1 MQLHLKSCKSKVFLY
16 TLIILN
22 ELYFLRIDM
31 KIWIVWLPNVWKST
45 LFNALTKSYAAPAE
59 NFPFCTIEPNVW
71 IVDVKDERVSKLAE
85 MSNSQKIVYAH
96 TEFVDIAGL
105 VKGASKGEWLGNKF
119 LSHIREVDAIVQVL
133 RYFKDSDVVH
143 VEGGVDPERDREII
157 NTELIFADLEQVE
170 RVLPTLQKRAKV
182 PQNKDDKK
190 VAEALEKIQKVLLQG
205 KLANT
210 IKDELSE
217 EDLKLI
223 KSYNFLTLKPFVYAL
238 NISQED
244 IANSESL
251 KKEFEEKFNAP
262 VAIVCVKLESEMMN
276 FTKEE
281 RNEFLQELLEIQPW
295 VNIPTL
301 DDLISLAFNQLWLMY
316 YFTTWE
322 KETKA
327 WTIPI
332 DSTAPQAAWAIHS
345 DFERGFIKAEVINT
359 EKLLEVWSWAKS
371 REKWLLRLEGKD
383 YIVQDW
389 DVMIFKFNV

>member
-1 MQLHLKSCKSKVFLY
+1 
-16 TLIILN
+16 
-22 ELYFLRIDM
+22 M

-59 NFPFCTIEPNVW
+59 NFPFCTIEPNVG
-71 IVDVKDERVSKLAE
+71 IVDVKDPRVIALSE

-105 VKGASKGEWLGNKF
+105 VKWASKWEWLWNKF

-133 RYFKDSDVVH
+133 RYFKDTDVVH
-143 VEGGVDPERDREII
+143 VEWGIDPDRDREII

-182 PQNKDDKK
+182 PQNKEDKK
-190 VAEALEKIQKVLLQG
+190 VAEVLEKIQKVLLEG

-210 IKDELSE
+210 IRDELSE
-217 EDLKLI
+217 DDLKLI

-238 NISQED
+238 NISQDD
-244 IANSESL
+244 IKNSEAL
-251 KKEFEEKFNAP
+251 KNEFEKKFNAP

-276 FTKEE
+276 FTNEE
-281 RNEFLQELLEIQPW
+281 REEFLQELLEIQPGTR
-295 VNIPTL
+295 IPTL
-301 DDLISLAFNQLWLMY
+301 DDLISLAFNQLGLMY
-316 YFTTWE
+316 YFTTGE

-327 WTIPI
+327 WTIPQG
-332 DSTAPQAAWAIHS
+332 STAPQAAGAIHS

-359 EKLLEVWSWAKS
+359 DVLLETGSWTKA
-371 REKWLLRLEGKD
+371 REKWLLRLEWKD

>member
-1 MQLHLKSCKSKVFLY
+1 
-16 TLIILN
+16 
-22 ELYFLRIDM
+22 M
-31 KIWIVWLPNVWKST
+31 KIGIVGLPNVWKST

-85 MSNSQKIVYAH
+85 MSNSQKVVYAH

-105 VKGASKGEWLGNKF
+105 VKWASKWEWLWNKF

-143 VEGGVDPERDREII
+143 VEGWVDPERDREII

-190 VAEALEKIQKVLLQG
+190 VAEALEKIQKVLLEG

-244 IANSESL
+244 IVNSENL
-251 KKEFEEKFNAP
+251 KKEFEAKFNAP

-276 FTKEE
+276 FSNEE
-281 RNEFLQELLEIQPW
+281 REEFLQELLEIQAW
-295 VNIPTL
+295 VKIPTL
-301 DDLISLAFNQLWLMY
+301 DDLISLAFNQLGLMY

-345 DFERGFIKAEVINT
+345 DFERGFIKVEVINT
-359 EKLLEVWSWAKS
+359 EKLLEVWSWSKA

-389 DVMIFKFNV
+389 DVLIFKFNV

>member
-1 MQLHLKSCKSKVFLY
+1 M
-16 TLIILN
+16 
-22 ELYFLRIDM
+22 
-31 KIWIVWLPNVWKST
+31 
-45 LFNALTKSYAAPAE
+45 TKSYAAPAE

-85 MSNSQKIVYAH
+85 MSNSQKVVYAH

-105 VKGASKGEWLGNKF
+105 VKWASKWEWLWNKF

-143 VEGGVDPERDREII
+143 VEGWVDPERDREII

-190 VAEALEKIQKVLLQG
+190 VAEALEKIQKVLLEG

-244 IANSESL
+244 IVNSENL
-251 KKEFEEKFNAP
+251 KKEFEAKFNAP

-276 FTKEE
+276 FSNEE
-281 RNEFLQELLEIQPW
+281 REEFLQELLEIQAW
-295 VNIPTL
+295 VKIPTL
-301 DDLISLAFNQLWLMY
+301 DDLISLAFNQLGLMY

-345 DFERGFIKAEVINT
+345 DFERWFIKAEVINT
-359 EKLLEVWSWAKS
+359 EKLLEVWSWAKA

>member
-1 MQLHLKSCKSKVFLY
+1 
-16 TLIILN
+16 
-22 ELYFLRIDM
+22 M

-59 NFPFCTIEPNVW
+59 NFPFCTIEPNVG
-71 IVDVKDERVSKLAE
+71 IVDVKDPRVIALSE

-105 VKGASKGEWLGNKF
+105 VKWASKWEWLWNKF

-133 RYFKDSDVVH
+133 RYFKDTDVVH
-143 VEGGVDPERDREII
+143 VEWGIDPDRDREII

-182 PQNKDDKK
+182 PQNKEDKK
-190 VAEALEKIQKVLLQG
+190 IAEVLEKIQKVLLEG

-210 IKDELSE
+210 IRDELSDD
-217 EDLKLI
+217 DLKLI
-223 KSYNFLTLKPFVYAL
+223 KSYNFLTLKPFIYAL

-244 IANSESL
+244 IKNSEAL
-251 KKEFEEKFNAP
+251 KNEFEKKFNAP

-276 FTKEE
+276 FTNEE
-281 RNEFLQELLEIQPW
+281 RKEFLQELLEIQPDTK
-295 VNIPTL
+295 IPTL
-301 DDLISLAFNQLWLMY
+301 DDLISLAFNQLGLMY
-316 YFTTWE
+316 YFTTGE

-327 WTIPI
+327 WTIPQG
-332 DSTAPQAAWAIHS
+332 STAPQAAGAIHS

-359 EKLLEVWSWAKS
+359 DVLLETGSWSKA
-371 REKWLLRLEGKD
+371 REKWLLRLEWKD

>member
-1 MQLHLKSCKSKVFLY
+1 
-16 TLIILN
+16 
-22 ELYFLRIDM
+22 
-31 KIWIVWLPNVWKST
+31 
-45 LFNALTKSYAAPAE
+45 
-59 NFPFCTIEPNVW
+59 
-71 IVDVKDERVSKLAE
+71 
-85 MSNSQKIVYAH
+85 MSNSQKVVYAH

-105 VKGASKGEWLGNKF
+105 VKWASKWEWLWNKF

-143 VEGGVDPERDREII
+143 VEGWVDPERDREII

-190 VAEALEKIQKVLLQG
+190 VAEALEKIQKVLLEG

-244 IANSESL
+244 IVNSENL
-251 KKEFEEKFNAP
+251 KKEFEAKFNAP

-276 FTKEE
+276 FSNEE
-281 RNEFLQELLEIQPW
+281 REEFLQELLEIQAW
-295 VNIPTL
+295 VKIPTL
-301 DDLISLAFNQLWLMY
+301 DDLISLAFNQLGLMY

-359 EKLLEVWSWAKS
+359 EKLLEVWSWAKA

>member
-1 MQLHLKSCKSKVFLY
+1 
-16 TLIILN
+16 
-22 ELYFLRIDM
+22 M
-31 KIWIVWLPNVWKST
+31 KIGIVGLPNVWKST

-85 MSNSQKIVYAH
+85 MSNSQKVIYAH

-105 VKGASKGEWLGNKF
+105 VKWASKWEWLWNKF

-143 VEGGVDPERDREII
+143 VEGWVDPERDREII

-190 VAEALEKIQKVLLQG
+190 VAEALEKIQKVLLEG

-244 IANSESL
+244 IVNSENL
-251 KKEFEEKFNAP
+251 KKEFEAKFNAP

-276 FTKEE
+276 FSNEE
-281 RNEFLQELLEIQPW
+281 REEFLQELLEIQAW
-295 VNIPTL
+295 VKIPTL
-301 DDLISLAFNQLWLMY
+301 DDLISLAFNQLGLMY

-359 EKLLEVWSWAKS
+359 EKLLEVWSWSKA

>member
-1 MQLHLKSCKSKVFLY
+1 
-16 TLIILN
+16 
-22 ELYFLRIDM
+22 M
-31 KIWIVWLPNVWKST
+31 KIGIVGLPNVWKST

-71 IVDVKDERVSKLAE
+71 IVKDERVSKLAE
-85 MSNSQKIVYAH
+85 MSNSQKVVYAH

-105 VKGASKGEWLGNKF
+105 VKWASKWEWLWNKF

-143 VEGGVDPERDREII
+143 VEGWVDPERDREII

-190 VAEALEKIQKVLLQG
+190 VAEALEKIQKVLLEG

-244 IANSESL
+244 IVNSENL
-251 KKEFEEKFNAP
+251 KKEFEAKFNAP

-276 FTKEE
+276 FSNEE
-281 RNEFLQELLEIQPW
+281 REEFLQELLEIQAW
-295 VNIPTL
+295 VKIPTL
-301 DDLISLAFNQLWLMY
+301 DDLISLAFNQLGLMY

-359 EKLLEVWSWAKS
+359 EKLLEVWSWAKA